1 LFIELKV
8 KVTKGSLVKSR
19 VTILLLDK
27 EDKIREISV
36 KI

>member
-8 KVTKGSLVKSR
+8 KVTKGSWVKSR